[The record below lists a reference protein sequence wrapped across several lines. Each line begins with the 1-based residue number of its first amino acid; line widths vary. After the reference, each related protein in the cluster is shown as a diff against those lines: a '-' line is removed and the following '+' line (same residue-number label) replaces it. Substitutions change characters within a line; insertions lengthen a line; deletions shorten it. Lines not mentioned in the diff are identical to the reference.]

1 MGFGYN
7 AKYYN
12 VIKIKEAM
20 VKISTCYYHFFMLL
34 VVATQRQIF
43 TSIENIH
50 FDMTGLMMIVMKMIY
65 FQNCGALRDFSS
77 MGVFHVF

>member
-20 VKISTCYYHFFMLL
+20 VKISTWYYHFFMLL
-34 VVATQRQIF
+34 VVATPRQIF
-43 TSIENIH
+43 TSIENIR
-50 FDMTGLMMIVMKMIY
+50 FDMPGLMMIVMKMIY
-65 FQNCGALRDFSS
+65 F
-77 MGVFHVF
+77 